1 MDLFEPAVGAEQ
13 SFLGTQ
19 KQSAISFHKLE
30 MVSEDGGQVLWVE
43 GLLARLLKRIPELSG
58 SYAAL
63 LCISYLQ
70 RLTEQDSLH
79 HTGTAV
85 CTAVIEKHAD

>member
-1 MDLFEPAVGAEQ
+1 MNQLLELSDHFLVGR
-13 SFLGTQ
+13 SRN
-19 KQSAISFHKLE
+19 AISFRKLE
-30 MVSEDGGQVLWVE
+30 MVSEGGSPVLWAE
-43 GLLARLLKRIPELSG
+43 GLLARLLKCIPELGG

-63 LCISYLQ
+63 LSIGYLQ

-79 HTGTAV
+79 HTGAAV